1 MIPAPLPANETE
13 RLNALEEYNIL
24 DTLPETEFDD
34 ITRIASHVCGMPI
47 SLITLLD
54 QTRQWFKSNYG
65 LEIAQTPREQAFCG
79 YTILDA
85 EKPFI
90 VNDSSKDER
99 FADNPLVT
107 GDTNVAFYGGIPLVN
122 PQGFVLGALCV
133 IDHKPNNLN
142 AEQVKT
148 LQSLARQ
155 IVALLE
161 LKRTL
166 NQLSQSQFQLK
177 GAYEDLEKFAYMA
190 SHDLKSPLG
199 NIVSL
204 AYLIEDLV
212 GEQLPE
218 EAKEYLSLINSSA
231 FQLSHIIDGILEYS
245 KSSQLLVDKKELIAV
260 SQFIKEVVALLSLP
274 EGFNITWQQDNL
286 NVFTNRIALTQIM
299 LNLVSNA
306 VKYNDKKAGGE
317 VHITYEQT
325 ADTTTFR
332 IKDNGPGISKEYQNK
347 VFNLFERLKES
358 DGKKEGTG
366 IGLSVV
372 KRLVE
377 KIGGTISVA
386 STPPDCTT
394 FIFSVSN
401 IKTQPALIG

>member
-1 MIPAPLPANETE
+1 MISAPLPVNETE

-24 DTLPETEFDD
+24 DTLPEAEFDD

-47 SLITLLD
+47 SLVTLLD
-54 QTRQWFKSNYG
+54 QNRQWFKSKYG
-65 LEIAQTPREQAFCG
+65 LDVAQTPREQAFCG

-90 VNDSSKDER
+90 VNDASKDER
-99 FADNPLVT
+99 FADNPLVV
-107 GDTNVAFYGGIPLVN
+107 GEPNVAFYGGIPLVN

-133 IDHKPNNLN
+133 IDHKPNNLDK
-142 AEQVKT
+142 EQLRT
-148 LQSLARQ
+148 LESLGRQ

-166 NQLSQSQFQLK
+166 SQLNQSQFELK
-177 GAYEDLEKFAYMA
+177 GAYDDLEKFAYMA
-190 SHDLKSPLG
+190 SHDLKSPLS

-204 AYLIEDLV
+204 AYLIDDIAGNELSAD
-212 GEQLPE
+212 
-218 EAKEYLSLINSSA
+218 AKEYLALINTSA

-245 KSSQLLVDKKELIAV
+245 KSSQLLVEKKELIPVAE
-260 SQFIKEVVALLSLP
+260 FIRELVALLQLP
-274 EGFNITWQQDNL
+274 EGFNIIWQQDDIK
-286 NVFTNRIALTQIM
+286 VFTNRIALTQIL
-299 LNLVSNA
+299 LNLVNNA
-306 VKYNDKKAGGE
+306 IKYNDKEHAE

-325 ADTTTFR
+325 PEQATFHIR
-332 IKDNGPGISKEYQNK
+332 DNGPGISERDQEKM
-347 VFNLFERLKES
+347 FDLFERLKES
-358 DGKKEGTG
+358 HGKKEGTG

-386 STPPDCTT
+386 STPPDGAT
-394 FIFSVSN
+394 FTFTVSN
-401 IKTQPALIG
+401 SRNVPALIG